1 MTLDRFFVSNMKN
14 VNQFITIML
23 NVILFQQKF
32 NIAYVA
38 YVAYAMFYL

>member
-32 NIAYVA
+32 NIAYV
-38 YVAYAMFYL
+38 VYAMFYL